1 MVKLNLKQSIFQLDV
16 NTSYFPNFNKR
27 SNQNHVSHSLVSFVF
42 FNSLCFSAFP
52 FAIFIG
58 VLMAFS
64 SFDSKKY
71 FHNGNNIVDFVQF
84 ENYFISTVNDVFY
97 YLTSLSLAAMSHSI
111 FLLASSFN
119 FSISLFLSS
128 IFCCNALFSASL
140 RQECWLFQI

>member
-1 MVKLNLKQSIFQLDV
+1 MVKLDLKQSIFQLDV
-16 NTSYFPNFNKR
+16 NTLYFPNFNKR
-27 SNQNHVSHSLVSFVF
+27 INQNHVSHSLLSFVVF
-42 FNSLCFSAFP
+42 DSLYFSAFSS
-52 FAIFIG
+52 AIFIG

-84 ENYFISTVNDVFY
+84 YFISTVNDVFY

-128 IFCCNALFSASL
+128 IFCCNALLSASL
-140 RQECWLFQI
+140 K